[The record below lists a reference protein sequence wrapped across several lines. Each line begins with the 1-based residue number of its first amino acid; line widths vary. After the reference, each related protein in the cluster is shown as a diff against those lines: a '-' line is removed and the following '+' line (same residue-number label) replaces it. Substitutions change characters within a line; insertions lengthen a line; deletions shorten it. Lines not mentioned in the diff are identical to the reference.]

1 MTNLKSLIES
11 FNELQALYKLKRE
24 RLDNWKYQ
32 FQQLEQEV
40 KRLMMSFE
48 QHYEQWGVSGQFED
62 EIKEKLNN
70 RREGIRLSVKSVNR
84 LFRKLNPE
92 KPLEAG
98 HAAFIC
104 EEGLADRLSINR
116 WKLLKEG
123 VLQATPLNPEKDGA
137 GKESVGDV
145 KADRV
150 VGNKDAKVPV
160 GEQEYLEFTLE
171 QGDNTVRNIIEEA
184 ILFNHSIVDELDSAI
199 EAAEKRF
206 VTFMEKGVAPIM
218 DGLYSGKHYAMDLT
232 AELREAG
239 YEQIEKVE
247 EWLMIYNVL
256 LSELQVLF
264 DQFAVAL
271 FAPAVGDM
279 FDEYRHDPIGVVED
293 FNYQNERIKEVVR
306 YGLLYKKM
314 IFNQNAFLIRPA
326 QVIVVKN
333 KAQKIIEEQRGTSDE
348 SGQ

>member
-1 MTNLKSLIES
+1 MTNLQSLIED

-24 RLDNWKYQ
+24 RLDNWKDQ
-32 FQQLEQEV
+32 SQQLEQEV

-48 QHYEQWGVSGQFED
+48 QYYEQWGVSGKFED

-92 KPLEAG
+92 KSLEAG
-98 HAAFIC
+98 YAAFIF
-104 EEGLADRLSINR
+104 EEGLADRLSISR
-116 WKLLKEG
+116 WKALKEG
-123 VLQATPLNPEKDGA
+123 VLQDPPLHLEKDGA
-137 GKESVGDV
+137 CKESVGDV
-145 KADRV
+145 KVDKA
-150 VGNKDAKVPV
+150 VGNKDAKVPA

-171 QGDNTVRNIIEEA
+171 QGANTVHNVIEEI
-184 ILFNHSIVDELDSAI
+184 ILFNRGIVDELDSAI
-199 EAAEKRF
+199 ETAEKRF

-239 YEQIEKVE
+239 YEQLEKVE

-264 DQFAVAL
+264 DQFAVTL
-271 FAPAVGDM
+271 FAPAVGDI
-279 FDEYRHDPIGVVED
+279 FDEYHHDPIGVVED
-293 FNYQNERIKEVVR
+293 FNYQNEQIKEVVR

-333 KAQKIIEEQRGTSDE
+333 KVQNIIEEQRGTSDE